1 MQYQSETFK
10 LRKVSHLLNF
20 SNQILFHELLSLLQF
35 YNYIRHLKMI
45 IENVTKIFQMISFP
59 NNCIKTPNCI
69 TLNNILFNEILL
81 NNISLNDML

>member
-20 SNQILFHELLSLLQF
+20 SNQILFRELLRLLQF
-35 YNYIRHLKMI
+35 YNYIHHLKMI
-45 IENVTKIFQMISFP
+45 IENVKEIIQMICFP

-81 NNISLNDML
+81 NKISLYDML